1 MVKSQTVAQ
10 QSSSPKISL
19 IDTEIWIKA
28 KWHIWKII
36 YFYNISVK
44 QILRYFYD

>member
-1 MVKSQTVAQ
+1 MVESQTVAQ
-10 QSSSPKISL
+10 QSSSLKISL

-36 YFYNISVK
+36 YFYISVK
-44 QILRYFYD
+44 QIPRYFYD